1 MTVDRLATTLTDR
14 YRLQCELGRGGMAT
28 VYLAE
33 DLKLHRLVAL
43 KFLRAE
49 LTVALGPERFQR
61 EIAIASRLTHPHILQ
76 LYDSGAADGRL
87 FYTMPYVEGETLRQR
102 LRREPQLPVDETV
115 VIVRAVAAALDY
127 AHRAGVIHRDIKP
140 ENILLARDPS
150 GGKSPHALVADF
162 GIARALDAAGGERL
176 TETGLALGTPAYMS
190 PEQAAAGSRLD
201 GRSDLYALGCVA
213 YEMLA
218 GAPPFTGSTAQ
229 AILARHAVDPVPPLR
244 TVRATIVEPVA
255 YAIERALAKVP
266 ADRFATLGE
275 FAAALV
281 AEAAPPSRR
290 RPPRVTRLVGAMAA
304 ALVVGAGLAG
314 ALVHWRRSADP
325 VVAPSA
331 ARIAVLPFLA
341 TATDTALIRLARDLA
356 ITVSA
361 SLDGVGGVE
370 TADRLSVSAATAG
383 RGSLSRA
390 EATTLARRLGAR
402 SVLRGTLV
410 REGTQVR
417 VDLGL
422 RDTETE
428 APLAQGI
435 TITAD
440 RDSLRA
446 LTDSVVWALLRQIW
460 RRGDAPTPSLDAV
473 TTLAARPSRLPRGR
487 ARDRAK

>member
-1 MTVDRLATTLTDR
+1 
-14 YRLQCELGRGGMAT
+14 
-28 VYLAE
+28 
-33 DLKLHRLVAL
+33 
-43 KFLRAE
+43 
-49 LTVALGPERFQR
+49 
-61 EIAIASRLTHPHILQ
+61 
-76 LYDSGAADGRL
+76 
-87 FYTMPYVEGETLRQR
+87 
-102 LRREPQLPVDETV
+102 
-115 VIVRAVAAALDY
+115 
-127 AHRAGVIHRDIKP
+127 
-140 ENILLARDPS
+140 
-150 GGKSPHALVADF
+150 
-162 GIARALDAAGGERL
+162 
-176 TETGLALGTPAYMS
+176 
-190 PEQAAAGSRLD
+190 
-201 GRSDLYALGCVA
+201 
-213 YEMLA
+213 
-218 GAPPFTGSTAQ
+218 
-229 AILARHAVDPVPPLR
+229 
-244 TVRATIVEPVA
+244 
-255 YAIERALAKVP
+255 
-266 ADRFATLGE
+266 
-275 FAAALV
+275 
-281 AEAAPPSRR
+281 
-290 RPPRVTRLVGAMAA
+290 MAA